1 MNDDDYDDDMPSIP
15 TAPTDSGEAET
26 GTDADET
33 ETGVVSVTDAAPPV
47 ADDPEAQPAAI
58 VPATVSPKQEA
69 LRGLPPEWRERLIEQ
84 ASAMGIRADE
94 DTAWLLVKSFI
105 NAWAGA
111 AAATTAAE
119 RIEAATRGVGDQ
131 IYQTTVRAAADLK
144 GVINAD
150 IRQNAADVGRA
161 TANAILVSINK
172 GTEKIQEV
180 VADLDKIAQEKGAQ
194 FAASWRAQAARA
206 GEEQAKAALQ
216 KAIAIRWGVVTM
228 TITISIVA
236 GALIATGFADWTG
249 HLLPWKW
256 ALITN
261 PQGLSECGLTRGYP
275 HNPMCWVRNY

>member
-1 MNDDDYDDDMPSIP
+1 MDDIDDDMPQIEEAPAGALPP
-15 TAPTDSGEAET
+15 TAPAALTAQDLVL
-26 GTDADET
+26 DALPKE
-33 ETGVVSVTDAAPPV
+33 SVTDILRATHRFGV
-47 ADDPEAQPAAI
+47 RDDDPLWVAI
-58 VPATVSPKQEA
+58 LTLLHVDSLVKTAQEA
-69 LRGLPPEWRERLIEQ
+69 AGQIEQ
-84 ASAMGIRADE
+84 ATAKVAPSIYDQAMKA
-94 DTAWLLVKSFI
+94 S
-105 NAWAGA
+105 
-111 AAATTAAE
+111 
-119 RIEAATRGVGDQ
+119 
-131 IYQTTVRAAADLK
+131 ADLK
-144 GVINAD
+144 GTIDTD
-150 IRQNAADVGRA
+150 IRKNAANVGRA
-161 TANAILVSINK
+161 TANAIMITINK

-228 TITISIVA
+228 TIIISIVA

>member
-131 IYQTTVRAAADLK
+131 IYQNAVRAAADLK
-144 GVINAD
+144 GIINAD
-150 IRQNAADVGRA
+150 IRKNAADVGRA
-161 TANAILVSINK
+161 TANAIMITVNK
-172 GTEKIQEV
+172 GADKIQEV

-216 KAIAIRWGVVTM
+216 KAIAIRWGVVVG
-228 TITISIVA
+228 TILLSMICGIVLAYGVLDISHHILPWADHLISINNRP
-236 GALIATGFADWTG
+236 D
-249 HLLPWKW
+249 
-256 ALITN
+256 
-261 PQGLSECGLTRGYP
+261 CGYFRGIP
-275 HNPMCWVRNY
+275 GRVCGVN

>member
-1 MNDDDYDDDMPSIP
+1 MAEDYDDDMPALP
-15 TAPTDSGEAET
+15 PATDTDT
-26 GTDADET
+26 GTDTQDAAPAPPPGGAPVLEGAPVSLRDRALEGLDPET
-33 ETGVVSVTDAAPPV
+33 RSAVILEASDQGIRDRNDSAWMLFRKLRDATDAA
-47 ADDPEAQPAAI
+47 I
-58 VPATVSPKQEA
+58 
-69 LRGLPPEWRERLIEQ
+69 
-84 ASAMGIRADE
+84 SANR
-94 DTAWLLVKSFI
+94 
-105 NAWAGA
+105 A
-111 AAATTAAE
+111 AA

-131 IYQTTVRAAADLK
+131 IYQTTVRAATDLK
-144 GVINAD
+144 GVIDAD
-150 IRQNAADVGRA
+150 IRKNAVDVGRA

-180 VADLDKIAQEKGAQ
+180 VADLDKIAEEKGAQ

-228 TITISIVA
+228 TIIISIVA
-236 GALIATGFADWTG
+236 GAIIATGFADLTG